1 MTIGLIVCAPMY
13 SLFVQ
18 ALRNLVNKSGQ
29 RALQIFNDL
38 ERRLK
43 SADKKDQSG
52 VGGQGSLDRK
62 AEDKEARE
70 KQVS

>member
-1 MTIGLIVCAPMY
+1 MY
-13 SLFVQ
+13 NSLSLSLFVQ

-52 VGGQGSLDRK
+52 VEGQGSLDK
-62 AEDKEARE
+62 KEKE